1 MNARIGRPL
10 AAGCVLL
17 LSASCGERRTAPAAV
32 PIALDH
38 DRMLVEAEVQRKDG
52 GWRKARLWVDT
63 GNPDFF
69 MSEAFARD
77 LGMDLQAATKGA
89 DGSATRLEV
98 PPPTGV
104 RIGGMP
110 LDFQGVKSVV
120 MFEPRWLLA
129 TMHADANLPATVLK
143 RYHVIFDYPR
153 LEFAI
158 AAPGSLKPRG
168 ARAPA
173 SVHPETGIV
182 QIDAVV
188 AGENL
193 SFALDNGASY
203 SFTSNDVLERL
214 SRGQPGWP
222 RCIGAVGC
230 ANIWGWWPG
239 EPEWPVVRVP
249 EIRWGS
255 VPLSGVGLV
264 GLPNFFPGGAG
275 LGEWYSRKTAR
286 PVDGILGPNA
296 FKAFRV
302 EIDYAGSAV
311 YFEKGVEP
319 EAHDMDLVGL
329 TLRPEADGTYRVI
342 GVASKHGERAVEGVE
357 AGDEL
362 VQVDGLE
369 AAGATMGTVVDA
381 LRGRP
386 GDTRILLLERNGKRF
401 TVEAK
406 VERFL

>member
-1 MNARIGRPL
+1 MNARIGRAL
-10 AAGCVLL
+10 AAGCALL
-17 LSASCGERRTAPAAV
+17 LSASCGERWTAPAAV

-38 DRMLVEAEVQRKDG
+38 DRMLVEAEIQRKDG
-52 GWRKARLWVDT
+52 SWRKARLWVDT
-63 GNPDFF
+63 GNPEFF
-69 MSEAFARD
+69 MSEALARD
-77 LGMDLQAATKGA
+77 LGVDLQAATHGA
-89 DGSATRLEV
+89 DGKATRLEV
-98 PPPTGV
+98 PAPTGV
-104 RIGGMP
+104 RVGGTP
-110 LDFQGVKSVV
+110 LDFKGVKSVV
-120 MFEPRWLLA
+120 LFEPRWLLA
-129 TMHADANLPATVLK
+129 TMHADANLPSTVLM
-143 RYHVIFDYPR
+143 RYHVVFDYPR
-153 LEFAI
+153 LELAI

-168 ARAPA
+168 VRAPA

-188 AGENL
+188 AGERL

-222 RCIGAVGC
+222 RYIGAVGC

-239 EPEWPVVRVP
+239 ESEWPVVRVP
-249 EIRWGS
+249 EIEWGS

-296 FKAFRV
+296 VKGFRV

-311 YFEKGVEP
+311 YFEKGAEP

-329 TLRPEADGTYRVI
+329 TLRLEADGTYRVI
-342 GVASKHGERAVEGVE
+342 GVASKHGKRAVEGVE
-357 AGDEL
+357 PGDEL
-362 VQVDGLE
+362 VQVNGFE
-369 AAGATMGTVVDA
+369 TEGATMGTVVDA